1 MDSWKEN
8 SLKNSISNSEGVK
21 AFNLILNEKY
31 SQVIIYP
38 ASEAD
43 LSRSSK
49 ELFKT
54 VSISSPEVDADIQS
68 DFEGLTDSEKPL
80 ALIWMNLLGVERLSK
95 KDNFFKLGGSSLLAI
110 QVISR
115 IQEAFAVTLSIG
127 DIFKFTTLGKLA
139 SKIEKEII
147 ADIEELD
154 SSSDN

>member
-1 MDSWKEN
+1 
-8 SLKNSISNSEGVK
+8 
-21 AFNLILNEKY
+21 
-31 SQVIIYP
+31 
-38 ASEAD
+38 
-43 LSRSSK
+43 
-49 ELFKT
+49 
-54 VSISSPEVDADIQS
+54 
-68 DFEGLTDSEKPL
+68 
-80 ALIWMNLLGVERLSK
+80 MNLLGVERLSK

-127 DIFKFTTLGKLA
+127 DIFKFPTLGKLA